1 MPSIMFIASGCKSV
15 SSFIAEHAGTPCH
28 GKAAFSATH
37 ALKPCSMFGASVAM
51 RHATGRGADAQSG
64 CLSFGS
70 LLTQQQRQNA
80 TRHRHVAGRPAA
92 ASDLAG
98 ARARSTNMQHAAR
111 ARWQHASCK
120 AAVSAM
126 VCRPRPKSLA
136 AVQNVAIQIQGSVAM
151 HRPNINSHG
160 QFGLF
165 SPAFASATS
174 LTGQSSGHQRAA
186 HAGAAYLGRYAP
198 ACLMQR
204 ASPPSRP
211 ARLNLA
217 GAKS

>member
-151 HRPNINSHG
+151 HGGADDFLDYLEVVHVFIRGS
-160 QFGLF
+160 
-165 SPAFASATS
+165 AAS
-174 LTGQSSGHQRAA
+174 RAA
-186 HAGAAYLGRYAP
+186 LHQVGQTYWVDH
-198 ACLMQR
+198 
-204 ASPPSRP
+204 SP
-211 ARLNLA
+211 ARLSNEERAQELVP
-217 GAKS
+217 